1 MATTS
6 PDNLYS
12 PDATAAYNIPVD
24 TAAMQSSVQTAL
36 NGFSFR
42 KGTTTQMNA
51 YLATAVNGEYW
62 LNTTDNRPYQ
72 KISGAWVSQDTG
84 WIQVTTF
91 QNSFSASTD
100 SPVFYR
106 RLAGVTYLRGDLKR
120 ASAPGGIAAFNI
132 PAGYRPGSVVRLAGR
147 TDVGMGFIA
156 STNGDVLI
164 AATAP
169 QAPGGGSGYALA
181 GYSWIADN

>member
-6 PDNLYS
+6 PDNLFS
-12 PDATAAYNIPVD
+12 PDGPNAYNLTVD
-24 TAAMQSSVQTAL
+24 LAAMQSSVQTAL
-36 NGFSFR
+36 SGFGGR
-42 KGTTTQMNA
+42 KGTTAQRNA
-51 YLATAVNGEYW
+51 YLPLASNGEFY
-62 LNTTDNRPYQ
+62 LDTSQGVTYQ

-84 WIQVTTF
+84 WIQVTSF
-91 QNSFSASTD
+91 QNSFTASTD
-100 SPVFYR
+100 SLVYYR
-106 RLAGVTYLRGDLKR
+106 RLSGVTYLRGDLKR
-120 ASAPGGIAAFNI
+120 AATPGGIAAFTL

-147 TDVGMGFIA
+147 TDVGMGLIVTTA
-156 STNGDVLI
+156 GDVLV